1 MQEPVSAMT
10 VEERRTQHD
19 GPEGRLRVLLVDD
32 VEENLELL
40 QEVLGEQ
47 GFATVIAH
55 NGIDALALLRRETVQ
70 VIVAD
75 AMMPKMDGFLLCKE
89 VRSNPA
95 WARLPFVIYTANYVD
110 SADQE
115 FARSIGVDRYVV
127 KYAGL
132 EALVQAVNDLAR
144 QRYGKSRP
152 AEPAPAKKAQLDDHA
167 FLEKHRALLIKKLEE
182 KMQELERYAETL
194 EQKNREIQASEERY
208 RRLFEHASVAIYV
221 VDRTTRH
228 IVAANTQGIFL
239 LGYTREE
246 LLALPALPLGEAD
259 EFARSVYESDAF
271 VSGEVTLR
279 RRDGEVLY
287 VDLGVG
293 PMTGPDA
300 HQAILYVRDITEQ
313 KRMRDQ
319 LFQSEK
325 LALMGKLAAGIAHEI
340 RNPLSAV
347 SLNLQY
353 LLQKLGDLSTLQAS
367 AMDALEGAR
376 RIETVIDNTLSLA
389 RMSPP
394 QLKQEQLGSIAEA
407 VVGFLK
413 MSLQHKHVKIDLRL
427 QENLP
432 PVLAD
437 AKQIQQVVLNIAQN
451 AIDASPEEATV
462 TMTTGA
468 ENDEVYIAVEDEGPG
483 IPPERLE
490 RILEGFHT
498 TKAGGTGLGLALS
511 RQIMERHQGRLDI
524 RPRTAGGTS
533 VRILF
538 PVHQSL

>member
-10 VEERRTQHD
+10 LDESRAPG
-19 GPEGRLRVLLVDD
+19 GPVEGRLRVLLVDD

-47 GFATVIAH
+47 GFSTLVAH
-55 NGIDALALLRRETVQ
+55 NGIDALAMLRRETVQ

-89 VRSNPA
+89 VRSTPA

-132 EALVQAVNDLAR
+132 DALVQAVNDLAR
-144 QRYGKSRP
+144 QRYGKSHV
-152 AEPAPAKKAQLDDHA
+152 AEAPVTKKAQLDDHA

-182 KMQELERYAETL
+182 KMEELERYAETL

-221 VDRTTRH
+221 VDRTTHR
-228 IVAANTQGIFL
+228 IVGANAQGIFL
-239 LGYTREE
+239 LGSTREE
-246 LLALPALPLGEAD
+246 LLALPSLPFAQDD
-259 EFARSVYESDAF
+259 EFSRSIYDADSF
-271 VSGEVTLR
+271 VSGETTLR
-279 RRDGEVLY
+279 RADGELRH

-313 KRMRDQ
+313 RRMRDQ

-353 LLQKLGDLSTLQAS
+353 LLQKLGDLSALQTS

-394 QLKQEQLGSIAEA
+394 QLKEEHLRGIVEA
-407 VVGFLK
+407 VAGFLK
-413 MSLQHKHVKIDLRL
+413 MSLQHKRVKIDLKL
-427 QENLP
+427 QDGLP

-462 TMTTGA
+462 TMTTGV
-468 ENDEVYIAVEDEGPG
+468 ENDEVFIAVEDEGPG

-490 RILEGFHT
+490 RILEGFQT

-524 RPRTAGGTS
+524 RPRSDRGTS
-533 VRILF
+533 VCILF

>member
-1 MQEPVSAMT
+1 MQQPSSSRT
-10 VEERRTQHD
+10 VEEKQVPL
-19 GPEGRLRVLLVDD
+19 GSAEGQLRVLLVDD

-47 GFATVIAH
+47 GFATLVAR
-55 NGIDALALLRRETVQ
+55 NGIDALALLRREAVQ

-95 WARLPFVIYTANYVD
+95 WSRIPFVIYTANYVD
-110 SADQE
+110 AADQE

-132 EALVQAVNDLAR
+132 DALVQAVTDLAR
-144 QRYGKSRP
+144 QRYGKSRV
-152 AEPAPAKKAQLDDHA
+152 AEAAPAKKSQLDDHA

-182 KMQELERYAETL
+182 KMEELERYAETL

-221 VDRTTRH
+221 VDRTTHR
-228 IVAANTQGIFL
+228 IVAANAQGIFL

-246 LLALPALPLGEAD
+246 LLALSSLPLAHDD
-259 EFARSVYESDAF
+259 EFSRSIYDADSF
-271 VSGEVTLR
+271 VSGEATLR
-279 RRDGEVLY
+279 RHDGELRH

-347 SLNLQY
+347 SLNLQF
-353 LLQKLGDLSTLQAS
+353 LLQKLGDLSGLQSS

-394 QLKQEQLGSIAEA
+394 QLKEEHLRGIVEA
-407 VVGFLK
+407 VAGFLK
-413 MSLQHKHVKIDLRL
+413 MSLQHKRVKVDLRL
-427 QENLP
+427 QDGLP
-432 PVLAD
+432 TVLAD

-451 AIDASPEEATV
+451 AIDASPEGATV

-468 ENDEVYIAVEDEGPG
+468 ENDEVFIAVEDEGSG
-483 IPPERLE
+483 IPRERLE

-511 RQIMERHQGRLDI
+511 RQIMERHQGRLEI
-524 RPRTAGGTS
+524 MPRSDRGTS
-533 VRILF
+533 VRMLF
-538 PVHQSL
+538 PIHQSL